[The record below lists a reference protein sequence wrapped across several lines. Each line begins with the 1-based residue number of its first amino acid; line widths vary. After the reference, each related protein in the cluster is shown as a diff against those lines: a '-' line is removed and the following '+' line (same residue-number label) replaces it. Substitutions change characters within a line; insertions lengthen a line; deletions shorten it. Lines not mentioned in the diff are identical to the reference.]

1 MVYDKELEIQLQF
14 LEEAQE
20 YLRTLESQLLGLAQA
35 IDADKINEALR
46 AAHSI
51 KGGAGLMGFQSL
63 SDLAHRL
70 EDGLKVLKV
79 QRQSLDV
86 DGSLEQLLLACVD
99 GLGKVIACDRQSL
112 ATEGDRP
119 RPTKAPDWLL
129 EQIEPAYQ
137 QLYERLGTPQDE
149 DAYSLLS
156 PEDGQDIIPL
166 LFETEVEGCLQRLEA
181 AIHEQSPRLKEEVEI
196 LAQELEGLGEMLQLE
211 SFSQLC
217 QSIGVQ
223 IAQTETADAT
233 AISTL
238 AQAALQAWRR
248 AQALVLTGNL
258 AAIPTELRTE
268 HSDSGAFA
276 ASWAGEMAGVS
287 ASTMSSAFP
296 AELHSEATAACA
308 ADHAAMLEAA
318 AVEDHAVADYF
329 ADQVADQVDFQFAGA
344 EYGESAADLAATE
357 ISGASAALDGE
368 DVADFTPSAS
378 QSASSE
384 QAPRFEAPAAANA
397 SGSFHSQ
404 SGDRPVDRPMDRPVD
419 RPVIAPTQQS
429 HRSSNTHPTETPQDN
444 TVRVS
449 VQQLN
454 QLSDL
459 FGELTIDRN
468 ALSLYLKR
476 LRNLTRLLNRRVKIL
491 EQASSELRTTYDRLA
506 TDGGRSPRPSAL
518 KLLPSSETRSAQPG
532 DRNRPA
538 QPSSTLPNSGAEPN
552 SNQATDWFPQSSPS
566 SAPQPS
572 EHRLGAGLGG
582 GFDAL
587 ELDRYEDVHLLSQDI
602 LETIVQVQE
611 VTTDIDLTLEEVE
624 QASRTLDKTAN
635 QLQSRLTQVRMRP
648 LSDLVDRFPRALREL
663 CLQHGKKVRLQV
675 NGASTLIDRN
685 ILEALNDPLMH
696 LLRNAFDHGI
706 EDPQTRLA
714 QGKPEEGVIKIQA
727 FHRGNRTFI
736 TIQDDGQGIP
746 LEKIRAKAI
755 AMGLD
760 PSLLGVASEEELVSL
775 IFEPGFSTKEQVTSL
790 SGRGVGMDVVRDH
803 LKQIR
808 GDIKV
813 ETKAGYGTTFTLS
826 VPFTMSVVRVLIAE
840 SNDMLIG
847 FPSDVIGEMLKL
859 EPEKIVRV
867 GNSEMLNVQGNLVPL
882 VVLSRWLRFPGP
894 RHPYRLET
902 PPSISEPV
910 VLLVEHNNQIF
921 GIQIES
927 CWGEQETAVRR
938 IKSTIP
944 LPAGFSNCTILGDG
958 RVVPL
963 VNIPELLHWIASASA
978 ETADPPAPLSAP
990 LGDRQFR
997 LADIDSLLPGQAA
1010 LLEQQ
1015 PAILVID
1022 DSINVRRFLALTLEK
1037 AGYQVEQAKDG
1048 QEAVEKLRAGLQVNA
1063 VVCDIEMPRL
1073 DGYGF
1078 LAKVKSDPQFE
1089 HLPVTMLTSRTS
1101 AKHRQLALSLGAI
1114 AYFSKPYNEQTLLST
1129 LAQHIHGSSE
1139 LSASAAL

>member
-20 YLRTLESQLLGLAQA
+20 YLRTLESRLLGLAQA

-79 QRQSLDV
+79 QRQSLEV
-86 DGSLEQLLLACVD
+86 DGSLEQLLLECVD
-99 GLGKVIACDRQSL
+99 GLGRVIACDRQSL
-112 ATEGDRP
+112 STEGDRP
-119 RPTKAPDWLL
+119 RPTIAPAWLL

-137 QLYERLGTPQDE
+137 QLHERLGTPQDE

-166 LFETEVEGCLQRLEA
+166 LFETEVEGCLQRLES

-196 LAQELEGLGEMLQLE
+196 LAQELEGLGEMLQIE

-223 IAQTETADAT
+223 TAQTEATNAT

-238 AQAALQAWRR
+238 AQTALQAWRR

-258 AAIPTELRTE
+258 AAIPTAIQLET
-268 HSDSGAFA
+268 SGAGSFA
-276 ASWAGEMAGVS
+276 PSWSAEMAG
-287 ASTMSSAFP
+287 ASAF
-296 AELHSEATAACA
+296 ATSSDDEITLPLETIAAQA
-308 ADHAAMLEAA
+308 ADHSGVQEEVAA
-318 AVEDHAVADYF
+318 ADHAVADY
-329 ADQVADQVDFQFAGA
+329 VDLEYAGVD
-344 EYGESAADLAATE
+344 YGAPATELATTE
-357 ISGASAALDGE
+357 ISGISEGLDGE
-368 DVADFTPSAS
+368 EIADFTLSASLSEPSA
-378 QSASSE
+378 QPPLLEDQVEDQVGADV
-384 QAPRFEAPAAANA
+384 AGR
-397 SGSFHSQ
+397 SQ
-404 SGDRPVDRPMDRPVD
+404 SGDRPVDRPADRPIV
-419 RPVIAPTQQS
+419 APAQQS
-429 HRSSNTHPTETPQDN
+429 RWSSNAPATETTQEN

-468 ALSLYLKR
+468 ALNLYLKR
-476 LRNLTRLLNRRVKIL
+476 LRNLTRLLNNRVQTL

-506 TDGGRSPRPSAL
+506 TDVGRSPLSSAL
-518 KLLPSSETRSAQPG
+518 NLLPSSEARAAQSG
-532 DRNRPA
+532 DRPQIAQLYNSPSDVSTEPA
-538 QPSSTLPNSGAEPN
+538 PAP
-552 SNQATDWFPQSSPS
+552 ATNLFQQIPS
-566 SAPQPS
+566 SAIPPGS
-572 EHRLGAGLGG
+572 EHRPGSGFGAGLGN

-587 ELDRYEDVHLLSQDI
+587 ELDRYEDVHSLSQDI

-635 QLQSRLTQVRMRP
+635 QLQSRLTQIRMRP

-663 CLQHGKKVRLQV
+663 CLQYGKKVRLQV
-675 NGASTLIDRN
+675 NGAGTLIDRN

-736 TIQDDGQGIP
+736 TIQDDGRGIP
-746 LEKIRAKAI
+746 IEKIRAKAI

-813 ETKAGYGTTFTLS
+813 ETKAGQGTTFTLS

-859 EPEKIVRV
+859 EPEHIVRV
-867 GNSEMLNVQGNLVPL
+867 GDSEMLNVQGNLIPL

-910 VLLVEHNNQIF
+910 VLLVEHNSQIF

-938 IKSTIP
+938 IHSTIP

-963 VNIPELLHWIASASA
+963 VNVPELLHWIASTEAAGPVVPRS
-978 ETADPPAPLSAP
+978 SQ
-990 LGDRQFR
+990 LGDRQFSLMDADRR
-997 LADIDSLLPGQAA
+997 LLGRSVPV
-1010 LLEQQ
+1010 EQQ
-1015 PAILVID
+1015 PAVLVVD

-1114 AYFSKPYNEQTLLST
+1114 AYFSKPYNEQTLLTT
-1129 LAQHIHGSSE
+1129 LAQHIHDPSE

>member
-20 YLRTLESQLLGLAQA
+20 YLRTLESRLLGLAQA

-51 KGGAGLMGFQSL
+51 KGGAGLMGFQTL
-63 SDLAHRL
+63 SELAHRL

-79 QRQSLDV
+79 QRQSLAV
-86 DGSLEQLLLACVD
+86 DGSLEQLLLECVD

-112 ATEGDRP
+112 AQKGDRP
-119 RPTKAPDWLL
+119 HPTTAPDWLL

-137 QLYERLGTPQDE
+137 QLHERLGTPQDE

-166 LFETEVEGCLQRLEA
+166 LFETEVEGCLQRLES
-181 AIHEQSPRLKEEVEI
+181 AICEQSPRLKEEVEI
-196 LAQELEGLGEMLQLE
+196 LAQELEGLGEMLQIE

-217 QSIGVQ
+217 QSIGIQ
-223 IAQTETADAT
+223 TAQTEASDAT

-238 AQAALQAWRR
+238 AQAALQVWRR

-258 AAIPTELRTE
+258 AAIPTEMQLE
-268 HSDSGAFA
+268 ISGAGSFA
-276 ASWAGEMAGVS
+276 SSLAGEMAGVS
-287 ASTMSSAFP
+287 ASAMPSVHPTERHP
-296 AELHSEATAACA
+296 EAIA
-308 ADHAAMLEAA
+308 ADAADRSAVPEAD
-318 AVEDHAVADYF
+318 AVAGRAVADY
-329 ADQVADQVDFQFAGA
+329 VDFQFSGA
-344 EYGESAADLAATE
+344 EYRESAADLATTE
-357 ISGASAALDGE
+357 ISGVSEASDGE
-368 DVADFTPSAS
+368 GVADFTLFTGQSGAS
-378 QSASSE
+378 GQSHPLEDQAAS
-384 QAPRFEAPAAANA
+384 AAA
-397 SGSFHSQ
+397 GSFRSQ
-404 SGDRPVDRPMDRPVD
+404 SGDRPAD

-429 HRSSNTHPTETPQDN
+429 RRSSNTHSTETPQDN

-468 ALSLYLKR
+468 ALNLYLKR
-476 LRNLTRLLNRRVKIL
+476 LRNLTRLLNHRVQTL
-491 EQASSELRTTYDRLA
+491 ERASSELRTTYDRLA
-506 TDGGRSPRPSAL
+506 TDVGQSPRAAAL
-518 KLLPSSETRSAQPG
+518 KLLPSSEARSDQRG
-532 DRNRPA
+532 DRYRQA
-538 QPSSTLPNSGAEPN
+538 PSSGNLPNSSAEPN
-552 SNQATDWFPQSSPS
+552 SNHATELFPQSAPS
-566 SAPQPS
+566 ATPDRS
-572 EHRLGAGLGG
+572 EHWLGAGARPSS

-760 PSLLGVASEEELVSL
+760 PSLLGIASEEELVSL

>member
-1 MVYDKELEIQLQF
+1 MAYDKELEIQLQF

-20 YLRTLESQLLGLAQA
+20 YLRTLESRLIGLAQA
-35 IDADKINEALR
+35 IDAEKVNEALR

-51 KGGAGLMGFQSL
+51 KGGAGLMGFRTL

-79 QRQSLDV
+79 QRHSLAV
-86 DGSLEQLLLACVD
+86 DGSLEQLLLQCVD
-99 GLGKVIACDRQSL
+99 GLGKVITCDRQNLSTYLSTDSSTGSL
-112 ATEGDRP
+112 TGSTQGDRP
-119 RPTKAPDWLL
+119 GPAPIQDELL
-129 EQIEPAYQ
+129 QQIEPLFQ

-166 LFETEVEGCLQRLEA
+166 LFETEVEGCLQRLES
-181 AIHEQSPRLKEEVEI
+181 AIGEQSPRLKEEVEI

-211 SFSQLC
+211 GFTQLC
-217 QSIGVQ
+217 QSITQQ
-223 IAQTETADAT
+223 ISQAPAEDAA
-233 AISTL
+233 AIANF
-238 AQAALQAWRR
+238 AQAALQSWRR

-258 AAIPTELRTE
+258 AAIPTEMRL
-268 HSDSGAFA
+268 
-276 ASWAGEMAGVS
+276 
-287 ASTMSSAFP
+287 
-296 AELHSEATAACA
+296 
-308 ADHAAMLEAA
+308 
-318 AVEDHAVADYF
+318 AVAAPAVSGLAGSIEPIGVMPDL
-329 ADQVADQVDFQFAGA
+329 ADEAIAIQ
-344 EYGESAADLAATE
+344 ADLAAALETAE
-357 ISGASAALDGE
+357 AIDFAEASLEMAAAASSAAAADNPYAQPPTPSDADSAVSAAEPSMQSDGFGAYVATNVAASIAAAASRASAAARSG
-368 DVADFTPSAS
+368 VT
-378 QSASSE
+378 SSR
-384 QAPRFEAPAAANA
+384 QAQAGSHAPAAEA
-397 SGSFHSQ
+397 
-404 SGDRPVDRPMDRPVD
+404 M
-419 RPVIAPTQQS
+419 
-429 HRSSNTHPTETPQDN
+429 QDN
-444 TVRVS
+444 TVRVA

-468 ALSLYLKR
+468 ALNLYLKR
-476 LRNLTRLLNRRVKIL
+476 LRNLTRLLNHRVQTL
-491 EQASSELRTTYDRLA
+491 EQSSSELRTTYDRLA
-506 TDGGRSPRPSAL
+506 TGVRRSPLQSTL
-518 KLLPSSETRSAQPG
+518 KLLPSSEARSAQPAAST
-532 DRNRPA
+532 DFAANQ
-538 QPSSTLPNSGAEPN
+538 QPSHSWAAAPAVSAHRFEDGSG
-552 SNQATDWFPQSSPS
+552 S
-566 SAPQPS
+566 
-572 EHRLGAGLGG
+572 
-582 GFDAL
+582 GFDEL

-611 VTTDIDLTLEEVE
+611 VTTDIDITLEEVE

-635 QLQSRLTQVRMRP
+635 QLQSRLTQIRMRP
-648 LSDLVDRFPRALREL
+648 LSDIVDRFPRALREM
-663 CLQHGKKVRLQV
+663 CLQFGKKVRLEV
-675 NGASTLIDRN
+675 SGANTLIDRN

-706 EDPQTRLA
+706 EDPQTRLSR
-714 QGKPEEGVIKIQA
+714 GKAEEGVIKIQA

-746 LEKIRAKAI
+746 IEKIRAKAI

-760 PSLLGVASEEELVSL
+760 PALLRAASEEELVSL
-775 IFEPGFSTKEQVTSL
+775 IFEPGFSTTEQVTSL
-790 SGRGVGMDVVRDH
+790 SGRGVGMDVVRDS

-808 GDIKV
+808 GDIKLD
-813 ETKAGYGTTFTLS
+813 TKAGLGTTFTIS

-840 SNDMLIG
+840 SNDMLLA

-859 EPEKIVRV
+859 EPENVIRT
-867 GNSEMLNVQGNLVPL
+867 GGSEMLNVQGNLIPL
-882 VVLSRWLRFPGP
+882 VVLSRWLKFHGP

-902 PPSISEPV
+902 PPSISEPT
-910 VLLVEHNNQIF
+910 VLLVEHNSQVF

-938 IKSTIP
+938 INSTIP

-963 VNIPELLHWIASASA
+963 VNVPELLHWIASAEVADLPVPLDSQAPNAYLTWAEFGQLPPENAVSA
-978 ETADPPAPLSAP
+978 A
-990 LGDRQFR
+990 
-997 LADIDSLLPGQAA
+997 
-1010 LLEQQ
+1010 QQ
-1015 PAILVID
+1015 PAILVVD

-1048 QEAVEKLRAGLQVNA
+1048 QEAVEKLRAGLRVNA

-1114 AYFSKPYNEQTLLST
+1114 AYFSKPYNEQTLLTT
-1129 LAQHIHGSSE
+1129 LAQHIHGPSY
-1139 LSASAAL
+1139 LAASVAG